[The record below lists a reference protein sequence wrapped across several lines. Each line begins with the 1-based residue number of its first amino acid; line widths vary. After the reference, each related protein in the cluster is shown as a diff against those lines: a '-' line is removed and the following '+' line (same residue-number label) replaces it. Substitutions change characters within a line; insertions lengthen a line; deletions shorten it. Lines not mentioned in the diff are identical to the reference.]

1 MVISE
6 CPLSQHSIRPDIP
19 PYIVMRVILID
30 HPTFTDGKST
40 PLYNTIVSMCTAAAT
55 SVIIIMQWITSPC
68 QCSLGQHLLSA
79 ALRLWPYFHFSQQSG
94 EESGHAEGMIS
105 THILYRD
112 E

>member
-6 CPLSQHSIRPDIP
+6 CPLSQHSIRADIP
-19 PYIVMRVILID
+19 PYTVMSVILID
-30 HPTFTDGKST
+30 HPTFTDAKST

-55 SVIIIMQWITSPC
+55 SIIIMQWITSPC
-68 QCSLGQHLLSA
+68 QCSLSQHLLPA
-79 ALRLWPYFHFSQQSG
+79 ALRLCPYFHFSQQSA

-105 THILYRD
+105 THILYID